1 VKAIEAENSVVVE
14 RPRETVFAFLADGTN
29 DPQWRPAVV
38 DIAREG
44 GEGVGTV
51 YRQGVKGPMGRR
63 VAADYE
69 ITQWEPGRRIGFRA
83 IAGPVRPEGSYDLAD
98 DGQATRV
105 TMRLGVEL
113 QGAARL
119 LSPMVRRSMEAEVA
133 ALERLRE
140 ALAN

>member
-1 VKAIEAENSVVVE
+1 MKAIEAENSVVVN
-14 RPRETVFAFLADGTN
+14 RPREAVFAFLADGTN
-29 DPQWRPAVV
+29 DPRWRPAVV

-69 ITQWEPGRRIGFRA
+69 ITEWEPSRRVGFRA

-105 TMRLGVEL
+105 TMRLRVEPR
-113 QGAARL
+113 GAARL
-119 LSPMVRRSMEAEVA
+119 MSPMVRRSMEAEVA
-133 ALERLRE
+133 ALGRLRE
-140 ALAN
+140 LLES